1 MSCDGGVDAQSGA
14 VCDPGTV
21 ACWESG
27 NLCVDSF
34 HKPE

>member
-1 MSCDGGVDAQSGA
+1 MNHFGDVDAQSGA
-14 VCDPGTV
+14 VCDPAIV
-21 ACWESG
+21 ACWEPG